1 MRQNVFE
8 LILING
14 TFNAVTVI
22 PSSNTPISART
33 EVIEKLKRKL
43 FIILICCLVYP
54 YTATLATLSFEER
67 VNVILFYVHVKSISK
82 FHYAKSRYNNIE
94 QF

>member
-22 PSSNTPISART
+22 PSSNATISAR
-33 EVIEKLKRKL
+33 
-43 FIILICCLVYP
+43 IITVNKNYAYFDLLYRIFLYSDVNYIII
-54 YTATLATLSFEER
+54 
-67 VNVILFYVHVKSISK
+67 NVILFI
-82 FHYAKSRYNNIE
+82 FT
-94 QF
+94 